1 MVGDCVN
8 DAPALAAADVGIAIG
23 AGTDIAIQT
32 ADVVLMSSNVAG
44 VVTAIDLAKAT
55 YRRIKINMFWAFFFN
70 VMGVPL
76 AAGILF
82 PLVRIALPPWMAGMA
97 MAASSVLV
105 VVSALM
111 LRRYH
116 SPWKPSTSD
125 DRTIKM

>member
-1 MVGDCVN
+1 MG
-8 DAPALAAADVGIAIG
+8 GIAIG

-70 VMGVPL
+70 GMGVPL

-125 DRTIKM
+125 DR